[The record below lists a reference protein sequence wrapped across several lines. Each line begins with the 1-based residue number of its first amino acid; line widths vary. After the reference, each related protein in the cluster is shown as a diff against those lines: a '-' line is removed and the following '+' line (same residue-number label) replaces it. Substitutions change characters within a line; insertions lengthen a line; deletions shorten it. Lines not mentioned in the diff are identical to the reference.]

1 MDEDLIVQMPIIRE
15 YLDSANVFRYEQ
27 EGIEA
32 DDIIGSISRKYSEHE
47 TVILSSDRDL
57 LQLIDASTSV
67 LLMKKGITEMHLVDE
82 ILCKLETADNTTKN
96 QLENKLVEQGS
107 VVVPELVSKL
117 QSVRGVQRG
126 VVAMT
131 LIRIGEASIEYLRRA
146 ASDNKDFEWVAK
158 YLISEIQGIA
168 A

>member
-1 MDEDLIVQMPIIRE
+1 MQ
-15 YLDSANVFRYEQ
+15 
-27 EGIEA
+27 
-32 DDIIGSISRKYSEHE
+32 
-47 TVILSSDRDL
+47 
-57 LQLIDASTSV
+57 SV
-67 LLMKKGITEMHLVDE
+67 EEMLG
-82 ILCKLETADNTTKN
+82 KLETADNTTKN

-146 ASDNKDFEWVAK
+146 ASDNKDFEWIAK
-158 YLISEIQGIA
+158 YLISEIQA

>member
-1 MDEDLIVQMPIIRE
+1 
-15 YLDSANVFRYEQ
+15 
-27 EGIEA
+27 
-32 DDIIGSISRKYSEHE
+32 
-47 TVILSSDRDL
+47 
-57 LQLIDASTSV
+57 
-67 LLMKKGITEMHLVDE
+67 MHLVDE

-96 QLENKLVEQGS
+96 KLENELVEQGS
-107 VVVPELVSKL
+107 AVVAELVDKL
-117 QSVRGVQRG
+117 QVVRGIKRG

-131 LIRIGEASIEYLRRA
+131 LIRIGEASVEYLRKA

>member
-1 MDEDLIVQMPIIRE
+1 
-15 YLDSANVFRYEQ
+15 
-27 EGIEA
+27 
-32 DDIIGSISRKYSEHE
+32 
-47 TVILSSDRDL
+47 
-57 LQLIDASTSV
+57 
-67 LLMKKGITEMHLVDE
+67 MHLVDE
-82 ILCKLETADNTTKN
+82 ILCKLETADNMTKN
-96 QLENKLVEQGS
+96 QLENKLVAQGS
-107 VVVPELVSKL
+107 DVVPALVNKL

-131 LIRIGEASIEYLRRA
+131 LIRIGEASVEYLRKA